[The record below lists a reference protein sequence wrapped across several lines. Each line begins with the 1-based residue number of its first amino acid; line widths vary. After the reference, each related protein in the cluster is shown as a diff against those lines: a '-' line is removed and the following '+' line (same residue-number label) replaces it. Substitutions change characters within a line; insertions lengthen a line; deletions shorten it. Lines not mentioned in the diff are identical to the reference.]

1 MEPPLKV
8 SSRYA
13 AGDFVSEGEIQSSK
27 IEKNDTGQQFNA
39 NLTKMIIKND
49 LYGPLMLIFTLVALL
64 LWGMKNSDYKVKDRT
79 LIGTALATATSYWL
93 FASVCLFAFCLYS
106 SSNYSFIGVL
116 STVGYSM
123 FSHCIVLAITEI
135 VHLLFHSHYFFH
147 FCALTIGSMAAG
159 KLVLKKIHID
169 IFNFFDCCEMYFL
182 GGIFFSRCLSKL
194 GSMCPCCSGVVFA
207 YGISLLF
214 AFWLSSRCGSCM
226 IVFVF
231 LHFNSANMTT
241 SIVIDVDKC
250 IILKNVFSLEITEI
264 LGEDVTKVALLRTT
278 TTVGIEHTS

>member
-27 IEKNDTGQQFNA
+27 VEKNDTGQQFNA
-39 NLTKMIIKND
+39 NLTKMVFDASSEHIKKAVSIYINVDFLRPYFDVTPVEVVHRLFNSILPMKRKIVIKND

-116 STVGYSM
+116 STV
-123 FSHCIVLAITEI
+123 V
-135 VHLLFHSHYFFH
+135 VYFFH
-147 FCALTIGSMAAG
+147 SAYRNWDRCV
-159 KLVLKKIHID
+159 LVA
-169 IFNFFDCCEMYFL
+169 
-182 GGIFFSRCLSKL
+182 
-194 GSMCPCCSGVVFA
+194 VV
-207 YGISLLF
+207 L
-214 AFWLSSRCGSCM
+214 
-226 IVFVF
+226 F
-231 LHFNSANMTT
+231 LHMGFLYYLHFGFHR
-241 SIVIDVDKC
+241 VVE
-250 IILKNVFSLEITEI
+250 EITEI
-264 LGEDVTKVALLRTT
+264 LGEDVTKVALLITT
-278 TTVGIEHTS
+278 PPQLV

>member
-27 IEKNDTGQQFNA
+27 VEKNDTGQQFNA
-39 NLTKMIIKND
+39 NLTKMVFDASSEHIKKAVSIYINVDFLRPYFDVTPVEVVHRLFNSILPMKRKIVIKND

-159 KLVLKKIHID
+159 KLVVY
-169 IFNFFDCCEMYFL
+169 FFHSAYRNWD
-182 GGIFFSRCLSKL
+182 RCVLVA
-194 GSMCPCCSGVVFA
+194 VV
-207 YGISLLF
+207 L
-214 AFWLSSRCGSCM
+214 
-226 IVFVF
+226 F
-231 LHFNSANMTT
+231 LHMGFLYYLHFGFHR
-241 SIVIDVDKC
+241 VVE
-250 IILKNVFSLEITEI
+250 EITEI
-264 LGEDVTKVALLRTT
+264 LGEDVTKVALLITT
-278 TTVGIEHTS
+278 PPQLV

>member
-27 IEKNDTGQQFNA
+27 VEKNDTGQQFNA

-116 STVGYSM
+116 STV
-123 FSHCIVLAITEI
+123 V
-135 VHLLFHSHYFFH
+135 VYFFH
-147 FCALTIGSMAAG
+147 GAYRNWDRCV
-159 KLVLKKIHID
+159 LVA
-169 IFNFFDCCEMYFL
+169 
-182 GGIFFSRCLSKL
+182 
-194 GSMCPCCSGVVFA
+194 VV
-207 YGISLLF
+207 L
-214 AFWLSSRCGSCM
+214 
-226 IVFVF
+226 F
-231 LHFNSANMTT
+231 LHMGFLYYLHFGFHR
-241 SIVIDVDKC
+241 VVEG
-250 IILKNVFSLEITEI
+250 KN
-264 LGEDVTKVALLRTT
+264 LLLMKLHKLLHLVNKKARCFFGN
-278 TTVGIEHTS
+278 VQDLQK

>member
-27 IEKNDTGQQFNA
+27 VEKNDTGQQFNA

-159 KLVLKKIHID
+159 KLVLKKKYID
-169 IFNFFDCCEMYFL
+169 IFNFFDCCEMVVYFFH
-182 GGIFFSRCLSKL
+182 GAYRNWDRCVLVA
-194 GSMCPCCSGVVFA
+194 VV
-207 YGISLLF
+207 L
-214 AFWLSSRCGSCM
+214 
-226 IVFVF
+226 F
-231 LHFNSANMTT
+231 LHMGFLYYLHFGFHR
-241 SIVIDVDKC
+241 VVE
-250 IILKNVFSLEITEI
+250 EITEI
-264 LGEDVTKVALLRTT
+264 LGEDVSKVALLITT

>member
-1 MEPPLKV
+1 MSCKSVRVYMEPPLKV

-13 AGDFVSEGEIQSSK
+13 AEDFVSEGEIPSSK
-27 IEKNDTGQQFNA
+27 VEKNDTGQRFNA
-39 NLTKMIIKND
+39 NLTKMVIEAGSEHIKKAVSIYINVDFLRPYFDVTPVEVVHRLLNSVIPMKRRIMVKND

-159 KLVLKKIHID
+159 KLVVY
-169 IFNFFDCCEMYFL
+169 FFHGAYRNWDRFVL
-182 GGIFFSRCLSKL
+182 VA
-194 GSMCPCCSGVVFA
+194 VV
-207 YGISLLF
+207 L
-214 AFWLSSRCGSCM
+214 
-226 IVFVF
+226 F
-231 LHFNSANMTT
+231 LHMGFLYYLHFGFHR
-241 SIVIDVDKC
+241 VVE
-250 IILKNVFSLEITEI
+250 EITEI
-264 LGEDVTKVALLRTT
+264 LGEDVTKVALLITT
-278 TTVGIEHTS
+278 TIST